1 MNEIFSTNFALLVL
15 AYSTF
20 FWFVGHQSS
29 FLVAVSRGQATL
41 NPVLRLTMRLTSAMP
56 IYVGLLLYI
65 GYATRWYYPLVL
77 VFLSILV
84 YALVLVKLEIA
95 LGLNQSGWAIGF
107 VGIPSIP
114 LLILWMI
121 SLVIA

>member
-1 MNEIFSTNFALLVL
+1 
-15 AYSTF
+15 
-20 FWFVGHQSS
+20 
-29 FLVAVSRGQATL
+29 
-41 NPVLRLTMRLTSAMP
+41 MRLTSAMP

-77 VFLSILV
+77 VFLSIPV
-84 YALVLVKLEIA
+84 CTLVLVKLEIA
-95 LGLNQSGWAIGF
+95 LGLNKSGWAIGF